1 MRASSRDRQFTTWVT
16 PRSARPVTEPAAG
29 TPPTAM
35 RSSPIQLSDA
45 TPAPSPDITGPAT
58 RSTRAH
64 QPRPMPD
71 PGTST
76 ALP

>member
-1 MRASSRDRQFTTWVT
+1 
-16 PRSARPVTEPAAG
+16 VTEPAEG

-45 TPAPSPDITGPAT
+45 TPAPGPVITGLAT
-58 RSTRAH
+58 RSTRAR
-64 QPRPMPD
+64 QPRPLPN